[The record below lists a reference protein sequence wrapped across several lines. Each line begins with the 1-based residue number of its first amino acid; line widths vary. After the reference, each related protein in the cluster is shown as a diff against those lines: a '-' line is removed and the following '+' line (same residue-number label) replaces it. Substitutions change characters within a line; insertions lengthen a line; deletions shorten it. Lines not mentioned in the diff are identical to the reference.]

1 MNRTLANATDAQLLE
16 MKDLAEKNRDPAL
29 TPHFRK
35 LLETVAAELEAR
47 KAVSNPIMKPVS
59 SFDKVND
66 RFLEYARNGRTDET
80 LVLSTAASQD
90 AHQCW
95 QDLLIGRRPGVD
107 EFPVRV
113 MQALAWLHYAR
124 HMALP
129 SGRDA
134 DDLQASA
141 VFFVPVLAADRD
153 QLPDRMLEFFDSG
166 TPFAMLMDDSRKP
179 AFLPDSFVQ
188 QQYPGAYENA
198 EHVLS
203 QRS

>member
-1 MNRTLANATDAQLLE
+1 
-16 MKDLAEKNRDPAL
+16 MKDLAEKNLLRAEPMAAL
-29 TPHFRK
+29 TTLSRK
-35 LLETVAAELEAR
+35 LLETVESEMEAR
-47 KAVSNPIMKPVS
+47 KYRS

-66 RFLEYARNGRTDET
+66 RFLEYARNGNTDET

-95 QDLLIGRRPGVD
+95 QDLLIDRRPGVD

-141 VFFVPVLAADRD
+141 VFFVPVLASDRD
-153 QLPDRMLEFFDSG
+153 QLPVRMLEFFDSG